1 MITSHTFLI
10 ACGLALATTGAV
22 SISAQ
27 SPLPQR
33 AVDPP
38 LPPPIP
44 GPAASVSG
52 EYENTLTLR
61 ASQILQPVFFTGPH
75 FRVREGVTTNWG
87 MNTYAID
94 STFYGTYLAFGN
106 SQLLDRIT
114 EISAIKRLDDVMRT
128 EDYRDALEEAAD
140 EEQDGAED
148 YVPPTTDSLQEVH
161 ETGIGKFFQ
170 RLGQDIKKDHDREK
184 RRDYQA
190 FQFKSTAGVAKA
202 KRDLCRQLGINP
214 YSTNPGLQNRLDG
227 MSRALALGGFK
238 FVMGDASAD
247 PIASAAALNR
257 GNAANQVALEI
268 YQKDVNT
275 LRTDNLA
282 ALQLVGI
289 SPSDAAAYL
298 ANRNFTPWQ
307 QTQFVKSVQT
317 LAGVTGLENFLQDA
331 TVSATEETDA
341 IFYAETAQLMAQM
354 QSTQWKISRIERHET
369 VPFCTLKDGSV
380 LLALH
385 WDYAS
390 WTPLANKCAI
400 WLQSIRIN
408 GKKPPTVTI
417 AITGAVSPRCRQE
430 MEKRG
435 IRMLDRQQKGP
446 MN

>member
-1 MITSHTFLI
+1 MRTHRLLLNLS
-10 ACGLALATTGAV
+10 APAVLALCFH
-22 SISAQ
+22 
-27 SPLPQR
+27 PLHSQQ
-33 AVDPP
+33 PP
-38 LPPPIP
+38 TLPVLPPPINATP
-44 GPAASVSG
+44 VPQGVANG
-52 EYENTLTLR
+52 DYENTLTLR
-61 ASQILQPVFFTGPH
+61 ASQILQPVFVTGPY

-87 MNTYAID
+87 TNTYAID

-114 EISAIKRLDDVMRT
+114 EISAIKRMDDIMRT
-128 EDYRDALEEAAD
+128 DAYRDALEEATD

-170 RLGQDIKKDHDREK
+170 RLGQDIKKDHDKEK

-214 YSTNPGLQNRLDG
+214 YSTNPGLQSRLDG

-238 FVMGDASAD
+238 FVVGEASAD

-268 YQKDVNT
+268 YQKDVGT
-275 LRTDNLA
+275 LQAGNLS
-282 ALQLVGI
+282 ALQLLGI

-298 ANRNFTPWQ
+298 ANGNFTPWQ
-307 QTQFVKSVQT
+307 QTQFVKSLQG
-317 LAGVTGLENFLQDA
+317 LAGVTGLENFLKDA
-331 TVSATEETDA
+331 TLSTTEETDA
-341 IFYAETAQLMAQM
+341 IFYTETAQLMGQL
-354 QSTQWKISRIERHET
+354 QSTKWQIARIDRHENL
-369 VPFCTLKDGSV
+369 PFCVLRDGSV
-380 LLALH
+380 LLAVH

-390 WTPLANKCAI
+390 WTPLADKCAK
-400 WLQSIRIN
+400 WLQTVQVN

-417 AITGAVSPRCRQE
+417 AITGAASARLRQE
-430 MEKRG
+430 MERRG
-435 IRMLDRQQKGP
+435 FRLLDRQNRGP
-446 MN
+446 LN